1 MAADKIENYQNNP
14 RVFTFLENIP
24 SNWEKTI
31 VPDAKIGEYIVTAR
45 QARGTNNWY
54 IGGMTDANARTINLR
69 LDFLKPGKKYTA
81 VVYEDGDNADYKE
94 NPYPVIIYKKGVNN
108 NSVLP
113 IKMACSGGFAI
124 QIVENY
130 DVEAAALSWE
140 RVNGGRD
147 IKDGDGVALRW
158 QC

>member
-1 MAADKIENYQNNP
+1 
-14 RVFTFLENIP
+14 
-24 SNWEKTI
+24 
-31 VPDAKIGEYIVTAR
+31 
-45 QARGTNNWY
+45 
-54 IGGMTDANARTINLR
+54 
-69 LDFLKPGKKYTA
+69 
-81 VVYEDGDNADYKE
+81 
-94 NPYPVIIYKKGVNN
+94 
-108 NSVLP
+108 
-113 IKMACSGGFAI
+113 MACSGGFAI